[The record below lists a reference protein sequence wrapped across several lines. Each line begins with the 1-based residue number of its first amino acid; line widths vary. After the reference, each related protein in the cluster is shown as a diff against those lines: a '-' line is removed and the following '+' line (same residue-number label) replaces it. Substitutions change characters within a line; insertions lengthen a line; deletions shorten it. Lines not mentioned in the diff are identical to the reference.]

1 MQNNKNGHFFCLA
14 NRSDNFVICVAGLT
28 YLLFLLLWAAPV
40 HAQIQVWGDYPPVP
54 RDAEERK
61 AGADYVAD
69 PLRLLENTSDPVIR
83 SWLSRQNAI
92 TENILGLIAKPEP
105 ISSPVAMRE
114 EDTPLEPD
122 AVWLD
127 SKVLQVYTLTG
138 SDGNT
143 RILQRDK
150 TLGTEKVWYVT
161 GQGERIGQFF
171 VSADKNKLAFLL
183 TDSKNTLA
191 SKLRF
196 IQTDGGG
203 LMQDVLNDVDGML
216 PAVTWRSDAQGV
228 IYSHWNQA
236 GGPVKSEVRQHL
248 LGQAVTRDQNIF
260 PGKNKLRIVPGSSY
274 RLQFSP
280 DAAVVLL
287 ELQQPGLA
295 ERSYFYVRNSDM
307 NGLSTRW
314 KQLATFGDRVRQ
326 VMLTADGWYALSV
339 KKNPQGSILRI
350 DSKAPQLSRAKLVV
364 EAGKSQVVELAVAA
378 NGLYW
383 HVRSGGVDKLMQS
396 ALSGKNIKEVMLPF
410 QGKLSRL
417 QAEISK
423 SGASFVLESA
433 SVAPSAYR
441 VSAQGDILP
450 FSAQKTSIPLPFTER
465 RLSVTA
471 EDGRL
476 LWATLISRNPS
487 PSDDKL
493 PHGPTLLQLEYG
505 SADSSDLAYEA
516 SRLEWVRRYGT
527 LLVFRWFP
535 AVATSRAAPAVRD
548 DPAADVI
555 RLIELLQKEHL
566 VQPGALLAQ
575 ELVSG
580 RNAILLAALRRPDL
594 FAAMHVRNCLS
605 QAKSVAVVQKAENH
619 GTLRNTQRPADN
631 AAGLAD
637 SPYEQLRSGVAYPA
651 MLFSATGEAGQAPVW
666 MSAKMAAALQLLN
679 TDKSHPVLLR
689 TAPESAG
696 VTDPTTDMLSGWAF
710 LLWRAGERNFSLQA
724 GKPAGKQP
732 Q

>member
-1 MQNNKNGHFFCLA
+1 M
-14 NRSDNFVICVAGLT
+14 
-28 YLLFLLLWAAPV
+28 
-40 HAQIQVWGDYPPVP
+40 HAQIQAWGNYPPVP
-54 RDAEERK
+54 RDTEDGKTGTGYDAT
-61 AGADYVAD
+61 D

-92 TENILGLIAKPEP
+92 TKNIIGLIAKPEP
-105 ISSPVAMRE
+105 ISSPVVMRE
-114 EDTPLEPD
+114 EDTPPEPD

-127 SKVLQVYTLTG
+127 LKTLQVYTMTG

-150 TLGTEKVWYVT
+150 TFGTEKVWYVT
-161 GQGERIGQFF
+161 SQGERIGKFF

-183 TDSKNTLA
+183 TDSKNTLT

-196 IQTDGGG
+196 IQIDGGG
-203 LMQDVLNDVDGML
+203 LMKDMLNDVDGVL
-216 PAVTWRSDAQGV
+216 PAVIWRSDGQGV
-228 IYSHWNQA
+228 IYARWNQT
-236 GGPVKSEVRQHL
+236 GSTVKTEVRQHL
-248 LGQAVTRDQNIF
+248 LGQTVTRDQSIF
-260 PGKNKLRIVPGSSY
+260 PGKNKLKSVPGSSY

-280 DAAVVLL
+280 DAALVLL

-295 ERSYFYVRNSDM
+295 ERSYFYARNSDI
-307 NGLSTRW
+307 NGLNTRW
-314 KQLATFGDRVRQ
+314 KSLATTSDRVRQ
-326 VMLTADGWYALSV
+326 VVLTADGWYILSV
-339 KKNPQGSILRI
+339 KKNPQGSILKI
-350 DSKAPQLSRAKLVV
+350 EPKVPQLSRAKLAV
-364 EAGKSQVVELAVAA
+364 ETDQSQVVELAVAA

-383 HVRSGGVDKLMQS
+383 HARIGGTDKLMQS
-396 ALSGKNIKEVMLPF
+396 TLNGKNIKEVTLPF

-417 QAEISK
+417 QAGTSK

-441 VSAQGDILP
+441 VSEQGEILP
-450 FSAQKTSIPLPFTER
+450 FAAQKTSMSLPFTEK
-465 RLSVTA
+465 RLSVKA
-471 EDGRL
+471 ADGRL
-476 LWATLISRNPS
+476 LWATLISRNPL

-493 PHGPTLLQLEYG
+493 PHGPTLLQLEYD

-527 LLVFRWFP
+527 LIVFRWFP
-535 AVATSRAAPAVRD
+535 AVAMSRAAPAVRD

-566 VQPGALLAQ
+566 VQPGTLLAQ
-575 ELVSG
+575 ELISG
-580 RNAILLAALRRPDL
+580 RNAVLLAALRRPDL

-605 QAKSVAVVQKAENH
+605 QAESVTVVQKAENH
-619 GTLRNTQRPADN
+619 GALRNTQKPAGN
-631 AAGLAD
+631 AAALTD

-651 MLFSATGEAGQAPVW
+651 MLFSATGEVGQAPVW

-689 TAPESAG
+689 TAPESAD
-696 VTDPTTDMLSGWAF
+696 VADPTTDMVSGWAF

-724 GKPAGKQP
+724 GKPGGKQP
-732 Q
+732 K